1 MLSRFS
7 LCRLDDFENSCAAYD
22 KSLEL
27 SDDYFTHLNYTIT
40 LYKNDEIEKARK
52 QYNKFETSFRSQTE
66 EGAEV
71 DNDIKVQ
78 AEAIKKLLFQ

>member
-1 MLSRFS
+1 MIFFFN
-7 LCRLDDFENSCAAYD
+7 RLDDFENACAAYD

-52 QYNKFETSFRSQTE
+52 QFSKFEIALHNQTE
-66 EGAEV
+66 ENGEV
-71 DNDIKVQ
+71 DNDVKFQ
-78 AEAIKKLLFQ
+78 ADALKKALF